1 MIERKK
7 IIVNGKEVKKRYM
20 GSTLLWENIDGLY
33 KIVEEDGVT
42 IEEVWDDIFT
52 LDFSKFDYKS
62 IDTSKISHIKL
73 NDQPLIGRDK
83 FKPADYTDT
92 FKKITIVPE
101 KSRSVDL
108 SNYLNVPTNITPRKK
123 RGRVTLYSLDSSV
136 VIKKSTVINYE
147 SYKKYDKFT
156 IVGYY
161 HSDSKLMFYRS
172 GASAKTPELNNAKF
186 KGVKFKDDVVM
197 PLSDYRV
204 ENTPSGS
211 FITFYNV
218 SNEMKE
224 YFFKNKGGA
233 SRGDGFGS
241 FKTVIYYE

>member
-1 MIERKK
+1 MNERAK
-7 IIVNGKEVKKRYM
+7 IILNGKEMKKRFI
-20 GSTLLWENIDGLY
+20 GSTLVWEITEGLREIYNGYNGNEVTVNRFWDTSFFVTFPDG
-33 KIVEEDGVT
+33 KNPSEEDLRSVT
-42 IEEVWDDIFT
+42 HIQINDKYILKLKSEVGYIDKKLVLLEHQTGGRYYNDVG
-52 LDFSKFDYKS
+52 DYLG
-62 IDTSKISHIKL
+62 I
-73 NDQPLIGRDK
+73 
-83 FKPADYTDT
+83 PAGDG
-92 FKKITIVPE
+92 
-101 KSRSVDL
+101 KSRTYRMKL
-108 SNYLNVPTNITPRKK
+108 YTNKPPKN
-123 RGRVTLYSLDSSV
+123 
-136 VIKKSTVINYE
+136 INYE
-147 SYKKYDKFT
+147 SYKKYDKFN

-161 HSDSKLMFYRS
+161 SSDSKLMFYRS

-224 YFFKNKGGA
+224 YFFKNKGGT

-241 FKTVIYYE
+241 FKTVLYYE